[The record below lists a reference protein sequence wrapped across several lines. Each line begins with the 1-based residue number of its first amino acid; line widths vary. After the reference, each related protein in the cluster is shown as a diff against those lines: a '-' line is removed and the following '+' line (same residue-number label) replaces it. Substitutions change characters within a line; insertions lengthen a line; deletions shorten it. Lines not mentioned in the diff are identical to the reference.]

1 MHDQIWLFI
10 TNNDS
15 YTRGS
20 AGRSDPTVVAPADAE
35 VAVPEGRLSSRVLE
49 TTLSII
55 LACIPFS

>member
-10 TNNDS
+10 TNDDS

-35 VAVPEGRLSSRVLE
+35 VAVPEGR
-49 TTLSII
+49 
-55 LACIPFS
+55 